1 MALGRSLTCGVFELG
16 CIREVDVLVTNSAET
31 VITAPARLIAD
42 CRVAFRAAALDAIER
57 AEAAGSPVVVDLAAT
72 KEIDSSGLGLL
83 VLIEKRGREKGL
95 TTVLRR
101 PGHEVR
107 TMLAVTKLEMLFTI
121 EG

>member
-1 MALGRSLTCGVFELG
+1 M
-16 CIREVDVLVTNSAET
+16 LVTNGAET
-31 VITAPARLIAD
+31 VISAPARLIAD

-57 AEAAGSPVVVDLAAT
+57 AAVAGGAVVVDLSET

-83 VLIEKRGREKGL
+83 VLIEKRAREQAL
-95 TTVLRR
+95 VTVLRE

-121 EG
+121 DD